1 MGLRLIF
8 GKSGTGKSQ
17 FCFDEAKKN
26 IHGNNKIYII
36 TPEQFSFTAEKKLL
50 DIMENDAVINAE
62 VLTFK
67 RMAYRVMNEIGGGI
81 KTHLTVS
88 GKAMLIYNILL
99 DKKKNLKFLNKSDE
113 NTQLIIYTLTEC
125 KKHNVTISELEEL
138 SKNTNDKYLEIKLND
153 MLTIYKEFEN
163 SIQNK
168 YIDENDVLTILYN
181 QIDETKEFEN
191 SIIYID
197 EFSGFTK
204 QEYNIIEKL
213 LEVSKQVNI
222 TICTD
227 DLEITENADVDIFYS
242 NKLTSQKLY
251 DLAKEKNINIEKP
264 INLNENYRFK
274 SQELNHLSKNIYA
287 PRYKIYNAPVKDIKL
302 FLAKNSYS
310 EIENVANEIIKLVRD
325 NDYRYKDISII
336 SKNISTYSSIA
347 KVIFE
352 KYNIPVFIDE
362 KKDLSQNILVK
373 YILAVLEVFSRNWSY
388 ESVFNYIKTGFIDIE
403 DDDIYILENYCL
415 KWGIKGNKWLKEWT
429 YGNLTKDDEIQIKRI
444 NEIRKIVIT
453 PLIQFKEKIDKS
465 KKVNS
470 ITEAIYNLLIENKI
484 DVKLEEKIKLLEEK
498 GRFDIS
504 KEYSISWNIVLE
516 LLDEIVLVFR
526 DEKITF
532 EKYAEL
538 LKIGLGNSELG
549 KIPTTSDQII
559 MGDVDR
565 SRSHK
570 VKAIFIIGIND
581 GVFPSVHRD
590 EGFLNDNDRKIL
602 KDNNLEIARGTLDA
616 LYEDNF
622 NIYKALTTAEEKL
635 YLSYSSTNSEGK
647 SLRAAVL
654 ISKIKKIFINLKEES
669 DIINQVQEITNKKE
683 AFEQLLINLRK
694 YRDGEKIDPIWFSV
708 YNYFINSDW
717 KSKLEFSLKG
727 LDYTNIPDKINKE
740 NIEKLY
746 GNTLKTS
753 ISRLEQYKSCPFSFY
768 LKYGLKLS
776 EKNNFKVQA
785 IDTGTFMHDVI
796 DEFFE
801 TLKTSNRSVKNMED
815 DDIEKLINEIIEEKL
830 KLNKNYIFTST
841 EKYKLLVTRLKRV
854 ILKSMKYIINS
865 LKMSDFDVY
874 GNEVEF
880 KNGAEYKPIILDLED
895 GRKVEITGKIDRI
908 DIGQNQD
915 GKYIRII
922 DYKSSI
928 KNIDLNEV
936 MYGLQLQLLTY
947 LDATCKIEDVMPA
960 GVLYF
965 NLIDPIIKSNKNLDD
980 EEIENEIRKK
990 FKMQGLIL
998 ADINVVQMMDKSL
1011 TTGSSSIIPAYI
1023 DSKGNL
1029 SNSRSN
1035 AVNKEQFE
1043 FLQKY
1048 INKIIKQISEEIL
1061 SGDIGL
1067 KPYYS
1072 AKKKKAPCDY
1082 CEYKAICQFNPSE
1095 CNNNYNYIPNLSK
1108 EIILEKIS
1116 KQ

>member
-1 MGLRLIF
+1 MGLRLIL

-17 FCFDEAKKN
+17 FCFEEAKRN
-26 IHGNNKIYII
+26 IYGDNKIYII

-50 DIMENDAVINAE
+50 NIMENDAVINAE

-67 RMAYRVMNEIGGGI
+67 RMAYRVMNEVGGGI

-99 DKKKNLKFLNKSDE
+99 NKKKNLKFLNKSDE
-113 NTQLIIYTLTEC
+113 NTQLIIDTLTEF
-125 KKHNVTISELEEL
+125 KKHNVTISDLEEL
-138 SKNTNDKYLEIKLND
+138 SKNTKDKYLEIKLND
-153 MLTIYKEFEN
+153 MLTIYKEFQN

-181 QIDETKEFEN
+181 QIEETNEFEN

-213 LEVSKQVNI
+213 LGISKQVNI
-222 TICTD
+222 TLCTD
-227 DLEITENADVDIFYS
+227 ELEITENADVDIFYS
-242 NKLTSQKLY
+242 NKITGQKLY
-251 DLAKEKNINIEKP
+251 NLAKEKNVNIESP
-264 INLNENYRFK
+264 INLNTNHRFK
-274 SQELNHLSKNIYA
+274 SKELEHLEKNIYVQ
-287 PRYKIYNAPVKDIKL
+287 RYKIYNEPIKDIKL

-325 NDYRYKDISII
+325 NGYRYKDISII

-373 YILAVLEVFSRNWSY
+373 YVLAVLEVFSRNWSY

-403 DDDIYILENYCL
+403 DDDIYVLENYCL
-415 KWGIKGNKWLKEWT
+415 KWGIKGNKWLKEWE
-429 YGNLTKDDEIQIKRI
+429 YGKITKDDEIYLKRI
-444 NEIRKIVIT
+444 NEIREIVIN
-453 PLIQFKEKIDKS
+453 PLINFKKKIDKS
-465 KKVNS
+465 KNVDS
-470 ITEAIYNLLIENKI
+470 ITEAIYKLLIENKI

-516 LLDEIVLVFR
+516 LLDEIVLVFKN
-526 DEKITF
+526 EKITF

-602 KDNNLEIARGTLDA
+602 KENNLEIARGTLDA

-654 ISKIKKIFINLKEES
+654 ISKIKKIFRNLKEES

-694 YRDGEKIDPIWFSV
+694 YRDGEKIDSIWFSV
-708 YNYFINSDW
+708 YNYFMNSDW
-717 KSKLEFSLKG
+717 KSKLEFSLRG

-746 GNTLKTS
+746 GSTLKTS
-753 ISRLEQYKSCPFSFY
+753 VSRLEQYKSCPFSFY

-815 DDIEKLINEIIEEKL
+815 EDIEKLINEIIEEKL

-854 ILKSMKYIINS
+854 ILKSMKYIIDS

-880 KNGAEYKPIILDLED
+880 KNGAEYKPIIIDLED

-928 KNIDLNEV
+928 RNIDLNEV

-965 NLIDPIIKSNKNLDD
+965 NLIDPIVKSNKNLND
-980 EEIENEIRKK
+980 EEIEDEIRKK

-998 ADINVVQMMDKSL
+998 ADINVVQMMDKGL
-1011 TTGSSSIIPAYI
+1011 TTGSSNIIPAYI

-1082 CEYKAICQFNPSE
+1082 CEYKAVCQFNPSE

-1108 EIILEKIS
+1108 ETILEKMS
-1116 KQ
+1116 EQ